1 MADKP
6 NVYVDSC
13 VVVSVFAASSNATD
27 QARLKPS
34 LWVLSAGQRG
44 IYRLTMSPLVIAEVL
59 GSGNIRGSQVLPDD
73 RARRVANVYE
83 YFRNNEL
90 LYVEL
95 DQFLA
100 LEAANLAVAHQL
112 KGPDAVH
119 LASALRAGC
128 TILYTWDNDLL
139 KLDGNDALGGMRCVE
154 PAPEGQGDLLD
165 ELATESSPGNH

>member
-1 MADKP
+1 MAEKP

-13 VVVSVFAASSNATD
+13 VVISVFAASSNAVD

-44 IYRLTMSPLVIAEVL
+44 THKLTMSPLVIAEVL
-59 GSGNIRGSQVLPDD
+59 GSGNIRGAHVMPDE
-73 RARRVANVYE
+73 RVRRVADVYG
-83 YFRNNEL
+83 YFHDNDL

-119 LASALRAGC
+119 LASALRAEC
-128 TILYTWDNDLL
+128 TTLYTWDNDLL

-154 PAPEGQGDLLD
+154 PEIQGQGDLLQ
-165 ELATESSPGNH
+165 ELATESTTDGL